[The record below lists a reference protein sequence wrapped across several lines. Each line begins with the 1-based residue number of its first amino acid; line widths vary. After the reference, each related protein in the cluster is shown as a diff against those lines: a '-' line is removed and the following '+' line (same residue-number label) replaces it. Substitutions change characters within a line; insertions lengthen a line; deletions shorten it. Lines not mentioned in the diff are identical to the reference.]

1 MFKGHIVSKKEAKVG
16 CWITLFVTGI
26 VAGLLSEYSRIS
38 GVYQGNET
46 GYVMGYADGY
56 KDASD
61 DKDPS
66 EKVLKEAES

>member
-16 CWITLFVTGI
+16 CWITLFVTGV
-26 VAGLLSEYSRIS
+26 VAGLLSEYSRIT
-38 GVYQGNET
+38 GVYQGTET
-46 GYVMGYADGY
+46 GYKEGYAKGY

-66 EKVLKEAES
+66 EEVPNESES